1 MVRSF
6 LIAGILHKTQIAV
19 LTILSKI
26 VNGGCFFITK
36 KVECIYKKYTEAE
49 RRE

>member
-1 MVRSF
+1 M
-6 LIAGILHKTQIAV
+6 QIAV

-49 RRE
+49 RREKGVTNGRNVV